1 MSTNIGNRVMPS
13 RLNALHSNTVNQ
25 QASLAG
31 TNAVSLQNTSEIAPT
46 KSANDTVGSSISQAT
61 MMSQTMMGIN
71 NDIGKLE
78 ATKNGLNQVRD
89 DITRMLELV
98 TQSASSTSTSD
109 VRLNLNKESEQLT
122 SQIDTMTKELEFQG
136 TTLLDGSA
144 NGAVNTTTSN
154 LFSSKTV
161 DIREQEGAQEA
172 KKTLGDAM
180 TKINEMLALNQTELE
195 KMTPKIEEALEPVTS
210 STSSESKLRNVDF
223 AAESASFSRKNLEN
237 ISGSMKMAQ
246 SNTSAQN
253 VMRLL
258 Q

>member
-1 MSTNIGNRVMPS
+1 MSTNIGNHVIPS
-13 RLNALHSNTVNQ
+13 RLSSLHSSTVNK

-31 TNAVSLQNTSEIAPT
+31 TNEVNFQKKDEVVST

-78 ATKNGLNQVRD
+78 ATKNGLNQIRD
-89 DITRMLELV
+89 VTTRMLELAN
-98 TQSASSTSTSD
+98 QSTNPILTSSD
-109 VRLNLNKESEQLT
+109 RGHLNGETEQLT
-122 SQIDTMTKELEFQG
+122 SQIDRMTKALEFQG
-136 TTLLDGSA
+136 TKLLDGSA

-161 DIREQEGAQEA
+161 DISKQEGAQEA

-195 KMTPKIEEALEPVTS
+195 KMTPKIEQALEPV
-210 STSSESKLRNVDF
+210 TSSESKLRNVDF